1 MSERKICYRC
11 MEKYDMSRQVCP
23 LCGYDDTTPNNPMYI
38 TPGTILHERYLIG
51 ILVRCNG
58 EGATYIG
65 HDMST
70 SCKVLIREYMPVNL
84 CSRVKN
90 KATISVNYNNLAKY
104 KAFMAEYTELHK
116 SLARLRNNS
125 NINPVLDMFS
135 ENNTTYTVF
144 EYVEGMTMMDFL
156 KENAGEI
163 SWEQASKLFPQL
175 FTTVGILHNAG
186 IIHRALNPETVY
198 INPKGELKILGFCVS
213 AERTADAGLEPEI
226 FKGYAA
232 PEQYFINSNNPQG
245 SWTDVYG
252 MCALLY
258 RALTGCMPTDAKD
271 RMKSDDLLPPDQLN
285 GSIPRHVSR
294 VIMDGMNLSGKNRI
308 QTITELVTRLFEQ
321 PAPIK
326 QVNPSPNYTRQPQ
339 YNPNPY
345 NQPQYQQYPQ
355 QQPYPQQ
362 YQYQNPP
369 QYTRQPVQNQD
380 GEEYDNYKLEKV
392 NTVDRI
398 KVPVLIGIL
407 LFLIL
412 FIISVVIVHMVTP
425 AKNQKSNI
433 SSQKRA
439 SVSDNIVTGE
449 SGEDETSVP
458 APEVEVPD
466 LVGSFYQLVQTK
478 YGDDFTFEASYEYND
493 SYESDMIF
501 AQDTAKGTKVPKDS
515 VIKLKI
521 SKGKDNTKIPDYAD
535 INVSQYEI
543 KLKSAGISN
552 YSLIASTDTWGN
564 PNTVVGLKVDGKEV
578 KANDEFSNSS
588 GKKLEV
594 YYIPSD
600 QNTSYQDNNSYD
612 NNNYDDYND
621 NYYDNTDYSYTP
633 TPAPTPVPDNS
644 ASSVVDNSGGIV
656 DNGGGGIVDNG
667 GGGVVDNGSSGIVDN
682 GSGGIV
688 DNGGGIVDN
697 GGGGIVDNGGGVVD
711 NGGGIVDNGGG
722 VVDNGGGI
730 VDNGGAVESGV

>member
-1 MSERKICYRC
+1 MSERKICYKC

-51 ILVRCNG
+51 IFVRCNG

-144 EYVEGMTMMDFL
+144 EYIDGMTMMDFL

-163 SWEQASKLFPQL
+163 SWEQAAKLFPQL

-186 IIHRALNPETVY
+186 IIHRALSPETVY
-198 INPKGELKILGFCVS
+198 INQKGELKILGFCVS
-213 AERTADAGLEPEI
+213 AERTADAGLESEL
-226 FKGYAA
+226 FKGYTA
-232 PEQYFINSNNPQG
+232 PEQYFMNSNNPQG

-258 RALTGCMPTDAKD
+258 RALTGCMPTDARD

-285 GSIPRHVSR
+285 GNIPRHVSR

-321 PAPIK
+321 PAPVK
-326 QVNPSPNYTRQPQ
+326 QTNPQPDYARQNYNRNQ
-339 YNPNPY
+339 Y

-355 QQPYPQQ
+355 QQYPQQ
-362 YQYQNPP
+362 PYQNPP
-369 QYTRQPVQNQD
+369 QYTRQQTHSQG

-412 FIISVVIVHMVTP
+412 FIISVVIIHMVTP
-425 AKNQKSNI
+425 AQNQKNNI
-433 SSQKRA
+433 SNRKTS

-449 SGEDETSVP
+449 AGEEETSVP
-458 APEVEVPD
+458 APELETPD
-466 LVGSFYQLVQTK
+466 LVGKFYQLIQTK
-478 YGDDFTFEASYEYND
+478 YGDDFTFEATYEYND
-493 SYESDMIF
+493 AYESDMIF
-501 AQDTAKGTKVPKDS
+501 EQDIAAGTKIAKDS
-515 VIKLKI
+515 VIKIKI
-521 SKGKDNTKIPDYAD
+521 SKGKDNTKIPEYAD
-535 INVSQYEI
+535 MNVSQYEI
-543 KLKSAGISN
+543 KLKEAGISN
-552 YSLIASTDTWGN
+552 YSIIASTDIWGN
-564 PNTVVGLKVDGKEV
+564 PNTVVALKVDGKDV
-578 KANDEFSNSS
+578 KVGDDFSNSS

-594 YYIPSD
+594 YYVPQGESGV
-600 QNTSYQDNNSYD
+600 YQ
-612 NNNYDDYND
+612 NNNYDNYDYNND
-621 NYYDNTDYSYTP
+621 YYYTPDYSYSDT
-633 TPAPTPVPDNS
+633 PDNS
-644 ASSVVDNSGGIV
+644 SSAVVADNSGGDTSGGAVDNGGGQSVETPV
-656 DNGGGGIVDNG
+656 DNGGGGDAGAVVDNG
-667 GGGVVDNGSSGIVDN
+667 GGGDAGA
-682 GSGGIV
+682 
-688 DNGGGIVDN
+688 
-697 GGGGIVDNGGGVVD
+697 VVD
-711 NGGGIVDNGGG
+711 NGGGADAG
-722 VVDNGGGI
+722 V
-730 VDNGGAVESGV
+730 

>member
-1 MSERKICYRC
+1 
-11 MEKYDMSRQVCP
+11 
-23 LCGYDDTTPNNPMYI
+23 
-38 TPGTILHERYLIG
+38 
-51 ILVRCNG
+51 
-58 EGATYIG
+58 
-65 HDMST
+65 
-70 SCKVLIREYMPVNL
+70 
-84 CSRVKN
+84 
-90 KATISVNYNNLAKY
+90 
-104 KAFMAEYTELHK
+104 
-116 SLARLRNNS
+116 
-125 NINPVLDMFS
+125 
-135 ENNTTYTVF
+135 
-144 EYVEGMTMMDFL
+144 
-156 KENAGEI
+156 
-163 SWEQASKLFPQL
+163 
-175 FTTVGILHNAG
+175 
-186 IIHRALNPETVY
+186 
-198 INPKGELKILGFCVS
+198 
-213 AERTADAGLEPEI
+213 
-226 FKGYAA
+226 
-232 PEQYFINSNNPQG
+232 
-245 SWTDVYG
+245 
-252 MCALLY
+252 
-258 RALTGCMPTDAKD
+258 
-271 RMKSDDLLPPDQLN
+271 
-285 GSIPRHVSR
+285 
-294 VIMDGMNLSGKNRI
+294 
-308 QTITELVTRLFEQ
+308 
-321 PAPIK
+321 
-326 QVNPSPNYTRQPQ
+326 
-339 YNPNPY
+339 
-345 NQPQYQQYPQ
+345 
-355 QQPYPQQ
+355 
-362 YQYQNPP
+362 
-369 QYTRQPVQNQD
+369 
-380 GEEYDNYKLEKV
+380 
-392 NTVDRI
+392 
-398 KVPVLIGIL
+398 
-407 LFLIL
+407 
-412 FIISVVIVHMVTP
+412 MVTP

-633 TPAPTPVPDNS
+633 TPAPTTVPDNS

-667 GGGVVDNGSSGIVDN
+667 GGGIVDNGSGGIVDN

>member
-1 MSERKICYRC
+1 MSERKICYKC

-38 TPGTILHERYLIG
+38 APGTILHERYLIG
-51 ILVRCNG
+51 ILLRCNG

-144 EYVEGMTMMDFL
+144 EYIDGITMMEYL

-186 IIHRALNPETVY
+186 IIHRALNPETVC
-198 INPKGELKILGFCVS
+198 INQKGELKIIGFCVS
-213 AERTADAGLEPEI
+213 AERTADAGLESEL

-232 PEQYFINSNNPQG
+232 PEQYFMNSNNPQG

-258 RALTGCMPTDAKD
+258 RALTGCMPTDARE
-271 RMKSDDLLPPDQLN
+271 RMKSDELLPPDQLN
-285 GSIPRHVSR
+285 KNIPHHVSR
-294 VIMDGMNLSGKNRI
+294 VIMEGMNLSGKNRI

-321 PAPIK
+321 PAPVR
-326 QVNPSPNYTRQPQ
+326 QSNPQPDYTRQN
-339 YNPNPY
+339 YNRNPY
-345 NQPQYQQYPQ
+345 NQPYQQYGQ
-355 QQPYPQQ
+355 LYPQQ
-362 YQYQNPP
+362 YVNQQQYVRQ
-369 QYTRQPVQNQD
+369 QTRNRD
-380 GEEYDNYKLEKV
+380 GDEEYDNYKLEKV

-425 AKNQKSNI
+425 AKNRKNTMSGQNN
-433 SSQKRA
+433 A

-449 SGEDETSVP
+449 AEEADTSAAAV
-458 APEVEVPD
+458 EVEVPD
-466 LVGSFYQLVQTK
+466 IVGQFYQLVQTK

-493 SYESDMIF
+493 VYESDVIF
-501 AQDTAKGTKVPKDS
+501 EQDVSAGTKAVKDS

-521 SKGKDNTKIPDYAD
+521 SKGRDNTKIPDYAD

-543 KLKSAGISN
+543 RLKEAGISN
-552 YSLIASTDTWGN
+552 YSLISSTDTWGN
-564 PNTVVGLKVDGKEV
+564 PNSVVALKVDGKEV
-578 KANDEFSNSS
+578 KVGDEFSNSS

-594 YYIPSD
+594 YYYPSD
-600 QNTSYQDNNSYD
+600 GSSVSQESSADTYNNDY
-612 NNNYDDYND
+612 NNYDYN
-621 NYYDNTDYSYTP
+621 NYYYDTPDYSYSQPDNTSSGGN
-633 TPAPTPVPDNS
+633 ADNS
-644 ASSVVDNSGGIV
+644 ASGGDTGGGGYVIDNGGGQSSETPV
-656 DNGGGGIVDNG
+656 DNGGGGDTGGGYVVDNG
-667 GGGVVDNGSSGIVDN
+667 GGGDT
-682 GSGGIV
+682 
-688 DNGGGIVDN
+688 GGGGYVVDN
-697 GGGGIVDNGGGVVD
+697 GGGGDTGGGGYVVD
-711 NGGGIVDNGGG
+711 NGGGGDTGVGAVVDSGGDAG
-722 VVDNGGGI
+722 VV
-730 VDNGGAVESGV
+730 

>member
-1 MSERKICYRC
+1 MSERKICYKC

-23 LCGYDDTTPNNPMYI
+23 NCGYDDSTPNNPMYI

-51 ILVRCNG
+51 ILLRYNG

-70 SCKVLIREYMPVNL
+70 SCNVLIREYMPVNL

-144 EYVEGMTMMDFL
+144 EYIDGMTMMDFL

-186 IIHRALNPETVY
+186 IIHRAVSPETVY
-198 INPKGELKILGFCVS
+198 INKKGELKILGFCVS
-213 AERTADAGLEPEI
+213 AERTADAGLEPEL
-226 FKGYAA
+226 FKGYTA
-232 PEQYFINSNNPQG
+232 PEQYFMNSNNPQN

-252 MCALLY
+252 ICALLY
-258 RALTGCMPTDAKD
+258 RALTGCMPTDAKE

-285 GSIPRHVSR
+285 GSIPKHVSR

-308 QTITELVTRLFEQ
+308 QTVTELVTRLFEQ
-321 PAPIK
+321 PAPVKTAKPPQSYPK
-326 QVNPSPNYTRQPQ
+326 QNTYPQ
-339 YNPNPY
+339 NPY
-345 NQPQYQQYPQ
+345 PQQYQQPYQHPY

-362 YQYQNPP
+362 YPQYQNPQ
-369 QYTRQPVQNQD
+369 QYTRQPVRNQGD
-380 GEEYDNYKLEKV
+380 EEYDNYKLEKV

-433 SSQKRA
+433 SSQKKT
-439 SVSDNIVTGE
+439 SVSDNIVTGDSEE
-449 SGEDETSVP
+449 SETSVP

-466 LVGSFYQLVQTK
+466 LVGKFYQLVQTK
-478 YGDDFTFEASYEYND
+478 YGSDFTFESTYEYND
-493 SYESDMIF
+493 VYESDMIF
-501 AQDTAKGTKVPKDS
+501 AQDTQAGTKVAKDS

-521 SKGKDNTKIPDYAD
+521 SKGKDNTKIPEYAD
-535 INVSQYEI
+535 MNVKQYEI
-543 KLKSAGISN
+543 KLKEAGISN
-552 YSLIASTDTWGN
+552 YSLISSTEVWGN
-564 PNTVVGLKVDGKEV
+564 PNTVVMLKVDGKEKKV
-578 KANDEFSNSS
+578 GDEFSNSS

-594 YYIPSD
+594 YYYPPDDNSAN
-600 QNTSYQDNNSYD
+600 QENYSYDNSYD
-612 NNNYDDYND
+612 NNY
-621 NYYDNTDYSYTP
+621 YYDITPDYSY
-633 TPAPTPVPDNS
+633 TPVPDNS
-644 ASSVVDNSGGIV
+644 ASVVDNSGGSV
-656 DNGGGGIVDNG
+656 
-667 GGGVVDNGSSGIVDN
+667 
-682 GSGGIV
+682 
-688 DNGGGIVDN
+688 
-697 GGGGIVDNGGGVVD
+697 VDNGGGVVD
-711 NGGGIVDNGGG
+711 NGGGVVDNGGG
-722 VVDNGGGI
+722 VVDNGGGV
-730 VDNGGAVESGV
+730 VDNGGGVVDNGGGGDSGGYIVDGGGGVDNGGGGVVDGGGGVVDGGGAVDGGGVVDG